1 MKSIADFKRAMILGT
16 TWEANAQ
23 YIGDFPSSPKTLG
36 VRDCGLNNTVGF
48 GFITESG
55 SISHSD
61 WPKKSEFSVQDGV
74 VTIEKEGFV
83 RLTYKKI
90 K

>member
-16 TWEANAQ
+16 TWEAKRE
-23 YIGDFPSSPKTLG
+23 YLGDTKYSNTLG
-36 VRDCGLNNTVGF
+36 VRDCGLNNTTGF